1 MFCENSSVKLSSLEV
16 FFVEAFVCIDSVCFI
31 TIWLFRLS
39 ICSGVSFGILISFRR
54 FVHIKCQIY
63 RQKVIH
69 NSLII
74 LLTYIESVVTLPLPF
89 LILVIC
95 VFFLMQVRVPE
106 VY

>member
-16 FFVEAFVCIDSVCFI
+16 FFVEAFVCIDCLFCN
-31 TIWLFRLS
+31 WLFRLS

-63 RQKVIH
+63 RQEVIH

>member
-1 MFCENSSVKLSSLEV
+1 MFCENSSMKLSSLEV

-39 ICSGVSFGILISFRR
+39 ICSEVSFGILISLRR

-69 NSLII
+69 SNKQGVFISVKNELIFQ
-74 LLTYIESVVTLPLPF
+74 TE
-89 LILVIC
+89 
-95 VFFLMQVRVPE
+95 FF
-106 VY
+106 Y